1 MSGPEPT
8 DSDEVTAES
17 DGASDDASAGSG
29 SASDGTSAE
38 SGSVT
43 DGNGSSPALSPSRAA
58 VADRLSTCESVLE
71 VGIGRRPGVAAA
83 LAVRGVDVTAVDI
96 HDRSVPDGI
105 RFLRDDIV
113 ERAAQLSDGGS
124 RARTVNGANGGD
136 AAHYRVDAIYAL
148 NLPPEL
154 QRPTRTVAR
163 AVDAACLFTTLGG
176 DPATVPA
183 TAASLGRETLYVAR
197 D

>member
-8 DSDEVTAES
+8 DSDEVTADS

-29 SASDGTSAE
+29 SASGGTSAE
-38 SGSVT
+38 TGRAT
-43 DGNGSSPALSPSRAA
+43 DGKGSSPALSPSRAA

-83 LAVRGVDVTAVDI
+83 LAVRGVDVTAVDVR
-96 HDRSVPDGI
+96 DRPVPDSV
-105 RFLRDDIV
+105 RFLRDDVV
-113 ERAAQLSDGGS
+113 ERAARLSDDGS
-124 RARTVNGANGGD
+124 PARTVDGENEGD

-176 DPATVPA
+176 DPATVPV
-183 TAASLGRETLYVAR
+183 TTVSLGRETLYVAR
-197 D
+197 G

>member
-8 DSDEVTAES
+8 DSGGVTADPDRES
-17 DGASDDASAGSG
+17 DASTASG
-29 SASDGTSAE
+29 SATHERRST
-38 SGSVT
+38 
-43 DGNGSSPALSPSRAA
+43 PALSPSRAA
-58 VADRLSTCESVLE
+58 VADRLATYESVLE

-83 LAVRGVDVTAVDI
+83 LAERGVDVTAVDV
-96 HDRSVPDGI
+96 HGCSVPDGVQ
-105 RFLRDDIV
+105 FLQDDVV
-113 ERAAQLSDGGS
+113 ERAARLSDDRSTEPTVGGE
-124 RARTVNGANGGD
+124 NEGD

-176 DPATVPA
+176 DPATVPV
-183 TAASLGRETLYVAR
+183 TTASLGRETLYVAR